1 MIWEKVKELEEK
13 LDQLNK
19 QIKEIEQEL
28 ESLPSG
34 HIDSKRVKGKQYYYL
49 RYWEEGKLKSKYL
62 GKDPS
67 EEMAKLS
74 NALKLRQQLALLKE
88 EKMRIE
94 RVIQKI
100 QSALFSIML

>member
-19 QIKEIEQEL
+19 QIREIEEEL

-34 HIDSKRVKGKQYYYL
+34 HIDSKKVKGKQYYYL

-67 EEMAKLS
+67 EERAKLDK
-74 NALKLRQQLALLKE
+74 ALKLRQQLTSLKE
-88 EKMRIE
+88 EKVRIE
-94 RVIQKI
+94 RVMQKI
-100 QSALFSIML
+100 QSALFSIVF